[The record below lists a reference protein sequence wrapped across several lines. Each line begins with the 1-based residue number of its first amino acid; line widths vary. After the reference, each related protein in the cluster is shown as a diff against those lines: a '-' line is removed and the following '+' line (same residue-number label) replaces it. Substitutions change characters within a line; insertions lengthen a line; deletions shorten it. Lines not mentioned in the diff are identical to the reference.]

1 MLETQS
7 ISLALSIHLTHS
19 SGGFMARFTVLL
31 SVERPSLAFGKKAA
45 ESTAKVACLW
55 PHSHAS
61 VSVYSTSH
69 PLFLRLP
76 IWLLWRITADYL
88 LVFSY
93 PDFLPFR
100 EGITTFLYSLLVFEI
115 II

>member
-7 ISLALSIHLTHS
+7 ISLALSSHLTHS
-19 SGGFMARFTVLL
+19 SGGFLARFTVLL

-93 PDFLPFR
+93 PDFFYPLEKVLLHFSIPFW
-100 EGITTFLYSLLVFEI
+100 SSK
-115 II
+115 